1 MDKSAINPSP
11 TKVRPDLLQPFF
23 EDKVLVTGGAGFIG
37 SNLVDELLRK
47 GIQVRVVDD
56 LSRGSLKNL
65 EHCLDKI
72 EFVKGDLTHAETA
85 QEAVKG
91 CSACFHLAAVVGSV
105 QWMNTHPYQIFRS
118 LLINYQVLDTC
129 RTMDVDK
136 LLYTSSACT
145 YPTNLQATADLPPL
159 KEEDVLKCG
168 AMPDGDYGW
177 AKLVGEIQCK
187 AYHETYGMKIAVIRP
202 FNPYGPRES
211 FNPED
216 SHVIPALI
224 RRAVNRESPFTI
236 WGNGEQ
242 RRAFTYVTDLAKGII
257 LACQKVSNA
266 SPMNLGAFTDTR
278 IKDLAYMVLKLT
290 GYKTKIV
297 FDESKPS
304 GVMVRKSDMTKA
316 SEVLGWKPTIS
327 LEKGIK
333 KTIDWYSSNKIVET
347 IVS

>member
-1 MDKSAINPSP
+1 M
-11 TKVRPDLLQPFF
+11 QPFF

-37 SNLVDELLRK
+37 SSLVDELLRE
-47 GIQVRVVDD
+47 GNQIRVVDN

-65 EHCLDKI
+65 EHCLSKI
-72 EFVKGDLTHAETA
+72 EFIKGDLTSAETA

-91 CSACFHLAAVVGSV
+91 CSACFHLAAVVGGV
-105 QWMNTHPYQIFRS
+105 QWMNTHPSEIYQS
-118 LLINYQVLDTC
+118 LLMNYQVLDAC
-129 RTMDVDK
+129 RKADIDK

-216 SHVIPALI
+216 CHVIPALI
-224 RRAVNRESPFTI
+224 RRAVNRENPFII

-257 LACQKVSNA
+257 LACRKISNA
-266 SPMNLGAFTDTR
+266 SPLNLGAYADTR
-278 IKDLAYMVLKLT
+278 IKDLANLILRLT
-290 GYKTKIV
+290 GLNTKIV
-297 FDESKPS
+297 LDTSKPS

-316 SEVLGWKPTIS
+316 TEVLGWKPTTS
-327 LEKGIK
+327 LKRGIE
-333 KTIDWYSSNKIVET
+333 KTIDWLPKK
-347 IVS
+347 